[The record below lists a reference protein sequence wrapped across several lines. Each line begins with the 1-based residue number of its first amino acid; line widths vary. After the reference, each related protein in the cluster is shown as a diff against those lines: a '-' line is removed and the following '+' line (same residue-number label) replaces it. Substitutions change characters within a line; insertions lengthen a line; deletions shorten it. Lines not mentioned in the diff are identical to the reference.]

1 MQNKIGLLLDFDGV
15 VVDSEP
21 LYEKAMN
28 RVFERY
34 SIEVVREDWLYF
46 KGKDAA
52 AVFKYIDE
60 TFHPSIAPKD
70 LQKEFTAELYAI
82 FRKEMNYIPGFV
94 EFYKNAR
101 EVCIDSIVTSTS
113 QSVMEWTFENT
124 PVDYLFSNM
133 LTSDD
138 VKNTKPHPEPYLK
151 GAELIGVP
159 IERCIVIE
167 DSLNGIRSGKAS
179 GAFVI
184 GIASTFSKDIISKA
198 LPDIMIT
205 SYSELNNKR
214 LLEFIEKK

>member
-28 RVFERY
+28 RIFERY
-34 SIEVVREDWLYF
+34 GIEVVRDDWLYF

-60 TFHPSIAPKD
+60 TFHPSISPKD
-70 LQKEFTAELYAI
+70 LQKEFTAELYSI
-82 FRKEMNYIPGFV
+82 FQTEMNYIPGFV

-101 EVCIDSIVTSTS
+101 EVCLDSIVTSTS
-113 QSVMEWTFENT
+113 RSVMNWTFENT

-138 VKNTKPHPEPYLK
+138 VENTKPHPEPYLK
-151 GAELIGVP
+151 GAELIGLP

-198 LPDIMIT
+198 FPDIMIS
-205 SYSELNNKR
+205 SYTELNNTR
-214 LLEFIEKK
+214 LLEFIESR